1 MKMFRFCLEAD
12 ESLDSNRNGIP
23 DIKVTAQILGF
34 TIVEKSI
41 DLSPQQAFEVV
52 MDLAKRLKVIN

>member
-34 TIVEKSI
+34 TILEKSI

>member
-12 ESLDSNRNGIP
+12 ESLDSNRNGVP
-23 DIKVTAQILGF
+23 DIRITAQILGF
-34 TIVEKSI
+34 TILEKSI